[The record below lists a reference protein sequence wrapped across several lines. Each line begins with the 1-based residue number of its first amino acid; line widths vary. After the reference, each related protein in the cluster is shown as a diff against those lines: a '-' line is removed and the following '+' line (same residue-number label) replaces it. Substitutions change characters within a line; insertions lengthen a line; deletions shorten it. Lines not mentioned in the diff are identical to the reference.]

1 MKPRN
6 SLHKGF
12 YPVMNA
18 YIYLILCN
26 KLANFF
32 PHFSISLQKVQRVFN
47 ISTGNSTTQPALM
60 TSQPPNLS
68 ESKPYD
74 FTPQE
79 SLSRTKYLSARCF
92 QLRNYNSDMIQIK
105 TLENEDYEGL
115 NLPYPTSNK
124 AGVRTTKLH
133 QYLTK
138 ITSFENGQY
147 GGIKLS
153 LLTSN

>member
-26 KLANFF
+26 KMANFF

-47 ISTGNSTTQPALM
+47 ISSGNSTTQPALM

-79 SLSRTKYLSARCF
+79 SLSRTKYLSTECV
-92 QLRNYNSDMIQIK
+92 QLRNYNSDLIQIYLFRRPK
-105 TLENEDYEGL
+105 VTILSRKNWK
-115 NLPYPTSNK
+115 NNCNF
-124 AGVRTTKLH
+124 LH
-133 QYLTK
+133 Q
-138 ITSFENGQY
+138 SFHLQFLKNTY
-147 GGIKLS
+147 II
-153 LLTSN
+153 